1 MRYREES
8 GGQEH
13 SYLSFCFFMLA
24 ISRFQ
29 SQLTDFPMYRLAEC
43 MEYMYG
49 SSSPVPAYSGSN
61 PELQLEKYTRTF
73 QCLYPYINN
82 RLLAPACPPQR
93 HGWYNLECTI
103 HAPGST
109 GCQQSNVGTRRKY
122 QYMPGVTLA
131 Q

>member
-1 MRYREES
+1 
-8 GGQEH
+8 
-13 SYLSFCFFMLA
+13 MLLIA
-24 ISRFQ
+24 P
-29 SQLTDFPMYRLAEC
+29 D
-43 MEYMYG
+43 
-49 SSSPVPAYSGSN
+49 SSSLDTLNDFSQKSRP
-61 PELQLEKYTRTF
+61 PELPLCLLKLEKYTRTF

-122 QYMPGVTLA
+122 
-131 Q
+131 